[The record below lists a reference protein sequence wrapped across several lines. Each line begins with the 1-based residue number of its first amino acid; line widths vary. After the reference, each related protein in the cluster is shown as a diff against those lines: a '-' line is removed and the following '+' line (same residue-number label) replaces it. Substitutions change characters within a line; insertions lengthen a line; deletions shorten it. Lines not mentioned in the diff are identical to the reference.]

1 MRDEDQPKYLNSPE
15 TPIYRK
21 THVLYNLHR
30 ARDGMRQ
37 TNRVVLVEGYMDVIG
52 VYSAGVREVVASC
65 GTALTQQQVRAM
77 KRHADTAIVNFDP
90 DNAGVN
96 AAERAIQILLDENLH
111 VRILALEDGLDPDE
125 YVKRFGAETYRAKLE
140 RAAGYFHWLADRA
153 RSKFDMSGAEGRME
167 ALRFLLPSIQKIAD
181 KIERAAI
188 AGDVAGYLG
197 VEKGLVLDQFKKA
210 ATDRQGGV
218 VATAKPTV
226 PSVPELER
234 ILLRAVLSN
243 NETRDQLFG
252 RLTED
257 LTKDFTTREIFS
269 VIRSTE
275 GTFDQVQERLS
286 EPSRDLLHRVLAA
299 DDSNV
304 EEEVLLRDAEACLE
318 RLIANREKQQLDRLR
333 EEVRAAERDGRLR
346 EAMEL
351 MARMREFQKERRTK
365 TKA

>member
-1 MRDEDQPKYLNSPE
+1 ML
-15 TPIYRK
+15 
-21 THVLYNLHR
+21 
-30 ARDGMRQ
+30 
-37 TNRVVLVEGYMDVIG
+37 
-52 VYSAGVREVVASC
+52 
-65 GTALTQQQVRAM
+65 
-77 KRHADTAIVNFDP
+77 F
-90 DNAGVN
+90 
-96 AAERAIQILLDENLH
+96 
-111 VRILALEDGLDPDE
+111 
-125 YVKRFGAETYRAKLE
+125 
-140 RAAGYFHWLADRA
+140 
-153 RSKFDMSGAEGRME
+153 RS
-167 ALRFLLPSIQKIAD
+167 
-181 KIERAAI
+181 
-188 AGDVAGYLG
+188 

-218 VATAKPTV
+218 VANAKPSV
-226 PSVPELER
+226 PTVPELER

>member
-1 MRDEDQPKYLNSPE
+1 MLFRS
-15 TPIYRK
+15 
-21 THVLYNLHR
+21 
-30 ARDGMRQ
+30 
-37 TNRVVLVEGYMDVIG
+37 
-52 VYSAGVREVVASC
+52 
-65 GTALTQQQVRAM
+65 
-77 KRHADTAIVNFDP
+77 
-90 DNAGVN
+90 

-111 VRILALEDGLDPDE
+111 VRILTLEDGLDPDE

-197 VEKGLVLDQFKKA
+197 VEKGLVYDQFKMA
-210 ATDRQGGV
+210 VTDRQGGV
-218 VATAKPTV
+218 VANAKPSV
-226 PSVPELER
+226 PTVPELER